1 MHDEVAGVDFFKKF
15 FNLGRRTGTI
25 QKAIIVD
32 IDPLLTSVT
41 PEHPSGEKDLEYDP
55 EFIKL
60 EEKLGGTPEKEIGG
74 KIVQEAKGPNWN
86 EIQQEATDLL
96 TRTHDLRVAIA
107 FTRALL
113 NTEGLIGLGVGL
125 SLLNCLIERF
135 WDTLYPRLPPE
146 DDYDPTQ
153 RINILMTLC
162 DREAILEPLRGAVLC
177 ISPTRGRC
185 TLRDIQKATSK
196 LPASSVQASME
207 AVFADC
213 DLDALQANR
222 EVAEESL
229 LRLNSLE
236 EILGNKIR
244 EKVRTDRSEKVGT
257 DHAPHFE
264 ELRQVLSEIENVLG
278 RQISQHASSALS
290 APPNKIEAPSSE
302 ANSTAPSIS
311 SASIQREDSMDT
323 INSRQDVT
331 RILEQICRYYEKNEP
346 ASPVP
351 LLLKRAARLVDKNF
365 FEIIQDMAPES
376 VTQIQKLIDGSKE
389 K

>member
-15 FNLGRRTGTI
+15 FNLGRRAGTT
-25 QKAIIVD
+25 QKAITVD
-32 IDPLLTSVT
+32 IDPLLSLVAT
-41 PEHPSGEKDLEYDP
+41 EHPSGEKDLEYDP
-55 EFIKL
+55 EFIRL
-60 EEKLGGTPEKEIGG
+60 EEKLRGTPEIEIGG
-74 KIVQEAKGPNWN
+74 KIVQEAKCPNWN
-86 EIQQEATDLL
+86 EIQQEATGLL

-146 DDYDPTQ
+146 DGYDPTQ

-177 ISPTRGRC
+177 ISPTHGRC
-185 TLRDIQKATSK
+185 TLRDIQKAINK
-196 LPASSVQASME
+196 LPASSVQTSME
-207 AVFADC
+207 AVFAGC
-213 DLDALQANR
+213 DLGALQANR
-222 EVAEESL
+222 EAAEESL
-229 LRLNSLE
+229 LRLDSLE
-236 EILGNKIR
+236 KILSDKIR
-244 EKVRTDRSEKVGT
+244 EKAGT

-264 ELRQVLSEIENVLG
+264 ELRQVLIEIENVLG
-278 RQISQHASSALS
+278 RQITMHASSALS
-290 APPNKIEAPSSE
+290 ESHKKTEASSSE
-302 ANSTAPSIS
+302 GTRTGSHVSSDST
-311 SASIQREDSMDT
+311 QRVDAMGT
-323 INSRQDVT
+323 INSRQDVIG
-331 RILEQICRYYEKNEP
+331 ILDQICLYYEKYEP

-376 VTQIQKLIDGSKE
+376 ANQIQKLIGESEE
-389 K
+389 KKP